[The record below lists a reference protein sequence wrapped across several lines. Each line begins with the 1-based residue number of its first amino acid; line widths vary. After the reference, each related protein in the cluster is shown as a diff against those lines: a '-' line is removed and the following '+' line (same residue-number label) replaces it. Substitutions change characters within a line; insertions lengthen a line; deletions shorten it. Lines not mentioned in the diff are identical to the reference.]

1 MPREFG
7 VAKYNVTLIICLST
21 KVTIKAWISVIFTM
35 SFMNIPSLPKIEL
48 HLHLDCSLSF
58 EVVKKLRPGITK
70 EEYKR
75 EFIAPKNCAS
85 LEEYLKC
92 AQAPI
97 AIMQTKE
104 QLKAVTLDLF
114 QQLKADNVIYAEI
127 RFAPLQHLEQGLSAE
142 QVVRIVDEATTQG
155 IKETGIE
162 SRIILCTLRHFSE
175 KESMETIKLVEQFK
189 NTNVVGF
196 DIAADET
203 LPIDNHIKAFEYARE
218 HNIPCTAHAGEAR
231 GPESVR
237 EVLGNF
243 HPARIGHGVRSIEDQ
258 KLLNHLKEK
267 NIHLEVCPT
276 SNVQTG
282 IYDSVEE
289 HQINDIYK
297 NGNSLSVNT
306 DGRAISNV
314 SLNEEYQKLNRYF
327 DWQTEHFMRVNEY
340 AIDAAFCGEKTKEKL
355 RKKILDVDS

>member
-1 MPREFG
+1 
-7 VAKYNVTLIICLST
+7 
-21 KVTIKAWISVIFTM
+21 
-35 SFMNIPSLPKIEL
+35 MNIPSLPKIEL

-58 EVVKKLRPGITK
+58 EVVKKLRPGITR
-70 EEYKR
+70 EEYDR
-75 EFIAPKNCAS
+75 DFIAPANCTS

-92 AQAPI
+92 ARAPI

-104 QLKAVTLDLF
+104 QLEAVTLDLF
-114 QQLKADNVIYAEI
+114 QQLKDDNVIYAEI
-127 RFAPLQHLEQGLSAE
+127 RFAPHQHFEKGLSAE
-142 QVVRIVDEATTQG
+142 EVVKIVDEATSKG

-162 SRIILCTLRHFSE
+162 GRIILCTLRHFSE
-175 KESMETIKLVEQFK
+175 DKSMETVKLVDQFK
-189 NTNVVGF
+189 GTNVVGF

-203 LPIDNHIKAFEYARE
+203 LPIDNHIKAFEYALK
-218 HNIPCTAHAGEAR
+218 NDILCTAHAGEAC
-231 GPESVR
+231 GAESVR

-243 HPARIGHGVRSIEDQ
+243 HPARIGHGVRSIEDP
-258 KLLNHLKEK
+258 KLLDHLKEK

-282 IYDSVEE
+282 IYDSVAH

-314 SLNEEYQKLNRYF
+314 SLNEEYQKLNRHF
-327 DWQTEHFMRVNEY
+327 DWQTEQFLRVNEF
-340 AIDAAFCGEKTKEKL
+340 AIEAAFCNEETKGKL
-355 RKKILDVDS
+355 RKRLLQGFKNT

>member
-1 MPREFG
+1 
-7 VAKYNVTLIICLST
+7 
-21 KVTIKAWISVIFTM
+21 
-35 SFMNIPSLPKIEL
+35 MNIILPKIEL

-58 EVVKKLRPGITK
+58 EVVKQLRPGTTHK
-70 EEYKR
+70 DYKR
-75 EFIAPKNCAS
+75 DFNAPENCAS

-104 QLKAVTLDLF
+104 QLEAVTLDLF

-127 RFAPLQHLEQGLSAE
+127 RFAPLLHTEQGLDPE
-142 QVVRIVDEATTQG
+142 EVVEIVNEATT
-155 IKETGIE
+155 KGIE
-162 SRIILCTLRHFSE
+162 QSGIEARIILCTLRHFTE
-175 KESMETIKLVEQFK
+175 EQSMQTVKLVEQFK
-189 NTNVVGF
+189 GTNVTGF

-218 HNIPCTAHAGEAR
+218 HSIPCTAHAGEAL
-231 GPESVR
+231 GPESVK
-237 EVLGNF
+237 ETLDNF
-243 HPARIGHGVRSIEDQ
+243 HPSRIGHGVRSIEDP
-258 KLLNHLKEK
+258 KLLDDLKQK

-282 IYDSVEE
+282 IYDTVAQ
-289 HQINDIYK
+289 HRINDIYL

-314 SLNEEYQKLNRYF
+314 SLTEEYENLNRHF
-327 DWQTEHFMRVNEY
+327 DWQTEQFLKVNQY
-340 AIDAAFCGEKTKEKL
+340 AIDAAFCDEETKEKL
-355 RKKILDVDS
+355 RRKLNDAFKNT

>member
-1 MPREFG
+1 
-7 VAKYNVTLIICLST
+7 
-21 KVTIKAWISVIFTM
+21 
-35 SFMNIPSLPKIEL
+35 MNIPNLPKIEL
-48 HLHLDCSLSF
+48 HLHLDCSLSY
-58 EVVKKLRPGITK
+58 EVVQKLRPGITRK
-70 EEYKR
+70 EYDR
-75 EFIAPKNCAS
+75 DFIAPANCAS

-104 QLKAVTLDLF
+104 QLEAVTLDLF

-127 RFAPLQHLEQGLSAE
+127 RFAPLQHLEKGLSAKE
-142 QVVRIVDEATTQG
+142 VVQIVDEVTNVG

-162 SRIILCTLRHFSE
+162 VRIILCTLRHFSE
-175 KESMETIKLVEQFK
+175 EQSMETVRLVEQFK
-189 NTNVVGF
+189 GTNVVGF

-218 HNIPCTAHAGEAR
+218 HDIPCTAHAGEAC

-243 HPARIGHGVRSIEDQ
+243 HPSRIGHGVRSIEDRE
-258 KLLNHLKEK
+258 LLDHLKEK

-276 SNVQTG
+276 SNIQTG
-282 IYDSVEE
+282 IYDSVAD
-289 HQINDIYK
+289 HQINDIYR

-314 SLNEEYQKLNRYF
+314 SLNEEYQKLNQDF
-327 DWQTEHFMRVNEY
+327 DWQTEHFIRVNEY
-340 AIDAAFCGEKTKEKL
+340 ALEAAFCDDATKKRL
-355 RKKILDVDS
+355 RRRLQFNES

>member
-1 MPREFG
+1 
-7 VAKYNVTLIICLST
+7 
-21 KVTIKAWISVIFTM
+21 
-35 SFMNIPSLPKIEL
+35 MNIPSLPKIEL

-58 EVVKKLRPGITK
+58 EVVQKLYPGISRDGY
-70 EEYKR
+70 EEN
-75 EFIAPKNCAS
+75 FIAPKNCAS

-104 QLKAVTLDLF
+104 QLEAVTMDLF

-142 QVVRIVDEATTQG
+142 EIVRIVDEVTSHG
-155 IKETGIE
+155 INETGVE
-162 SRIILCTLRHFSE
+162 GRIILCTLRHFSE
-175 KESMETIKLVEQFK
+175 EESMETVMLAEQFK
-189 NTNVVGF
+189 GSNVVGF

-203 LPIDNHIKAFEYARE
+203 LPISNHIKAFQYARE
-218 HNIPCTAHAGEAR
+218 HDIPCTAHAGEAC
-231 GPESVR
+231 GADSVR
-237 EVLGNF
+237 EVLGYF
-243 HPARIGHGVRSIEDQ
+243 HPARIGHGVRSIEDPD
-258 KLLNHLKEK
+258 LLNHLKEK

-282 IYDSVEE
+282 IYDSVAG
-289 HQINDIYK
+289 HQIDDIYK

-314 SLNEEYQKLNRYF
+314 SLNEEYQKLNSHF
-327 DWQTEHFMRVNEY
+327 DWQIEQFMRVNEY
-340 AIDAAFCGEKTKEKL
+340 AIEAAFCDEETKEKL
-355 RKKILDVDS
+355 CAKLITGFG

>member
-1 MPREFG
+1 
-7 VAKYNVTLIICLST
+7 
-21 KVTIKAWISVIFTM
+21 
-35 SFMNIPSLPKIEL
+35 MNIPSLPKIEL

-58 EVVKKLRPGITK
+58 EVVQKLRPEITR
-70 EEYKR
+70 EEYNR
-75 EFIAPKNCAS
+75 NFIAPANCAS

-92 AQAPI
+92 AQGPI

-104 QLKAVTLDLF
+104 QLEAVTLDLF

-127 RFAPLQHLEQGLSAE
+127 RFAPLQHLEKGLLAE
-142 QVVRIVDEATTQG
+142 EVVKIVDEATTKG
-155 IKETGIE
+155 IRETGIE
-162 SRIILCTLRHFSE
+162 GRIILCTLRHFSE
-175 KESMETIKLVEQFK
+175 KQSLETVKLVERFEG
-189 NTNVVGF
+189 TNVVGF

-218 HNIPCTAHAGEAR
+218 QDIPCTAHAGEAR

-243 HPARIGHGVRSIEDQ
+243 HPARIGHGVKSIEDPE
-258 KLLNHLKEK
+258 LLNHLKKK

-282 IYDSVEE
+282 IYDSVAD
-289 HQINDIYK
+289 HQINDIYN

-306 DGRAISNV
+306 DGRAISNI
-314 SLNEEYQKLNRYF
+314 SLNEEYQKLSRHF
-327 DWQTEHFMRVNEY
+327 DWQAKQFFRVNQF
-340 AIDAAFCGEKTKEKL
+340 AIEAAFCDEETKNRL
-355 RKKILDVDS
+355 RQELLKEG